1 MKNFDPYKR
10 TILFFASMINVCMMT
25 ALFSYS
31 WYHFY
36 ADMMYTYRFYRRG
49 NYVVLALYA
58 VLLFFFSNM
67 YGSLKIGR
75 FRRIEVLLSQYL
87 SLFLTNVVMYV
98 VISLLAFRFVTPF
111 YLFVVLLAEM
121 LVSTIWNV
129 IVIKLY
135 NRIFQPWKIL
145 LVYGE
150 RPAADLV
157 YKVEAR
163 RDKYAI
169 YDAVNINEGMEQI
182 KSDVMDKVMS
192 QMHSYDYEKYTAK
205 DVKTSLRSTAGIS
218 PMITAVERNDVL
230 KYCYAKK
237 VRAYVI
243 PKISDIILMG
253 ADRIHVF
260 DTPFM
265 LSRGYTLS
273 FDQRFGKRT
282 LDIIL
287 SVLLLIAASPFML
300 LTALAIKLYDH
311 GPVFYSQVRCTKGG
325 KEFAIYKF
333 RSMIVDAEKKGGV
346 QLAKEHDER
355 ITPVGRVIRAA
366 RIDELPQL
374 FNILKGDMSFV
385 GPRPER
391 PELIEEYSQEMPEF
405 VFRMRV
411 KAGLTGYAQVYGK
424 YNTTPYDKLKLDL
437 FYIENYSFWTD
448 MKLILM
454 TVKTIFKPAST
465 EGIEQE
471 QTNALK
477 EQVDTTDV
485 EEIVKEINQIAKKE
499 EDK

>member
-182 KSDVMDKVMS
+182 KKRILDFQAVIIGD
-192 QMHSYDYEKYTAK
+192 
-205 DVKTSLRSTAGIS
+205 I
-218 PMITAVERNDVL
+218 PAVERNDVL

-477 EQVDTTDV
+477 GQVDTTDV

>member
-129 IVIKLY
+129 IVNKLY

-182 KSDVMDKVMS
+182 KKRILDFQAVIIGD
-192 QMHSYDYEKYTAK
+192 
-205 DVKTSLRSTAGIS
+205 I
-218 PMITAVERNDVL
+218 PAVERNDVL

-391 PELIEEYSQEMPEF
+391 PELIKEYSQEMPEF

-485 EEIVKEINQIAKKE
+485 EEIVKEINQLAKE
-499 EDK
+499 EK

>member
-182 KSDVMDKVMS
+182 KKRILDFQAVIIGD
-192 QMHSYDYEKYTAK
+192 
-205 DVKTSLRSTAGIS
+205 I
-218 PMITAVERNDVL
+218 PAVERNDVL

-265 LSRGYTLS
+265 LSKGYTLS

-287 SVLLLIAASPFML
+287 SVLLLIAASPFMF
-300 LTALAIKLYDH
+300 LTALAIKLYDQ

>member
-182 KSDVMDKVMS
+182 KKRILDFQAVIIGD
-192 QMHSYDYEKYTAK
+192 
-205 DVKTSLRSTAGIS
+205 I
-218 PMITAVERNDVL
+218 PAVERNDVL

-243 PKISDIILMG
+243 PKISYIILMG

>member
-182 KSDVMDKVMS
+182 KKRILDFQAVIIGD
-192 QMHSYDYEKYTAK
+192 
-205 DVKTSLRSTAGIS
+205 I
-218 PMITAVERNDVL
+218 PAVERNDVL

-287 SVLLLIAASPFML
+287 SVSLLIAASPFML

-391 PELIEEYSQEMPEF
+391 PELIKEYSQEMPEF

-499 EDK
+499 EVK

>member
-182 KSDVMDKVMS
+182 KKRILDFQAVIIGD
-192 QMHSYDYEKYTAK
+192 
-205 DVKTSLRSTAGIS
+205 I
-218 PMITAVERNDVL
+218 PAVERNDVL

-287 SVLLLIAASPFML
+287 SVLLLIAVSPFML

-391 PELIEEYSQEMPEF
+391 PELIKEYSQEMPEF

-477 EQVDTTDV
+477 EQVDTIDV

>member
-10 TILFFASMINVCMMT
+10 TILFFASMVNVCMMT

-182 KSDVMDKVMS
+182 KKRILDFQAVIIGD
-192 QMHSYDYEKYTAK
+192 
-205 DVKTSLRSTAGIS
+205 I
-218 PMITAVERNDVL
+218 PAVERNDVL

-391 PELIEEYSQEMPEF
+391 PELIKEYSQEMPEF

-485 EEIVKEINQIAKKE
+485 EEIVKEINQIAKQE

>member
-111 YLFVVLLAEM
+111 YLFVILLAEM

-182 KSDVMDKVMS
+182 KKRILDFQAVIIGD
-192 QMHSYDYEKYTAK
+192 
-205 DVKTSLRSTAGIS
+205 I
-218 PMITAVERNDVL
+218 PAVERNDVL

-391 PELIEEYSQEMPEF
+391 PELIKEYSQEMPEF

-485 EEIVKEINQIAKKE
+485 EEIVKEINQLAKE
-499 EDK
+499 EK

>member
-1 MKNFDPYKR
+1 
-10 TILFFASMINVCMMT
+10 MMT

-182 KSDVMDKVMS
+182 KKRILDFQAVIIGD
-192 QMHSYDYEKYTAK
+192 
-205 DVKTSLRSTAGIS
+205 I
-218 PMITAVERNDVL
+218 PAVERNDVL

-355 ITPVGRVIRAA
+355 ITSVGRVIRAA

>member
-169 YDAVNINEGMEQI
+169 CDAVNINEGMEQI
-182 KSDVMDKVMS
+182 KKRILDFQAVIIGD
-192 QMHSYDYEKYTAK
+192 
-205 DVKTSLRSTAGIS
+205 I
-218 PMITAVERNDVL
+218 PAVERNDVL

-391 PELIEEYSQEMPEF
+391 PELIKEYSQEMSEF

-485 EEIVKEINQIAKKE
+485 EEIVKEINQLAKE
-499 EDK
+499 EK

>member
-58 VLLFFFSNM
+58 VLLFFFFNM

-182 KSDVMDKVMS
+182 KKRILDFQAVIIGD
-192 QMHSYDYEKYTAK
+192 
-205 DVKTSLRSTAGIS
+205 I
-218 PMITAVERNDVL
+218 PAVERNDVL

-477 EQVDTTDV
+477 GQVDTTDV

>member
-150 RPAADLV
+150 RRAADLV
-157 YKVEAR
+157 YIVEAR

-182 KSDVMDKVMS
+182 KKRILDFQAVIIGD
-192 QMHSYDYEKYTAK
+192 
-205 DVKTSLRSTAGIS
+205 I
-218 PMITAVERNDVL
+218 PAVERNDVL

-346 QLAKEHDER
+346 QLAKEHDKR

-391 PELIEEYSQEMPEF
+391 PELIKEYSQEMPEF

-485 EEIVKEINQIAKKE
+485 EEIVKEINQLAKE
-499 EDK
+499 EK